1 MKRKE
6 IQELKTKPVAELIK
20 MVKDGRE
27 NLRAMKFDLAAGKVK
42 NIDNLRGLRKD
53 IARALP
59 FIRQSEQ
66 KPKETS

>member
-53 IARALP
+53 IARALT